1 MPKEVILSQYAP
13 PAVGPYS
20 QGVKIGPLI
29 FVSGQIPLD
38 PASGLKVTGGV
49 GRETEQVL
57 DNIKAIL
64 TAAGADMSQV
74 VRVTIYLKR
83 IEDFKFMNDAYQRYF
98 TDDPPARTTVQA
110 APPREALVCM
120 DAIAVIG

>member
-20 QGVKIGPLI
+20 QGVKIGPLV

-38 PASGLKVTGGV
+38 PVSGLKVTGGV
-49 GRETEQVL
+49 GKETERVL

-64 TAAGADMSQV
+64 EGAGAEMSQV

-83 IEDFKFMNDAYQRYF
+83 MEDFKFMNEAYTRYF
-98 TDDPPARTTVQA
+98 QDDPPARTTVQA
-110 APPREALVCM
+110 APPRESLVCM